1 MLWTVAHQVPLST
14 EFFRQEYWSGLPF
27 SPPGILPKLRIETA
41 SIMSPALAD
50 QFFITLFIQSLNCVP
65 LLVTPWTAARQAS
78 LSISNSQSLL
88 KLMFIKS
95 AMPSNHLIV
104 CCSLLLPPSTV
115 HRIRVLP
122 ISQFFT
128 SSDQNIGVSASVSV
142 LPMNIQ
148 D

>member
-104 CCSLLLPPSTV
+104 CCSLLLPPSIFP
-115 HRIRVLP
+115 RIRVFAKFFASG
-122 ISQFFT
+122 SQ
-128 SSDQNIGVSASVSV
+128 SIGVSASVSV

>member
-1 MLWTVAHQVPLST
+1 MLFRSPL
-14 EFFRQEYWSGLPF
+14 LP
-27 SPPGILPKLRIETA
+27 SYYMYPVEAATGYHSK
-41 SIMSPALAD
+41 
-50 QFFITLFIQSLNCVP
+50 FFIHFLGLSKRSPLKGKITFSSVQLLSRVP

-104 CCSLLLPPSTV
+104 CCSLLLPPSIV

-128 SSDQNIGVSASVSV
+128 SSDQNIGVSASTSV